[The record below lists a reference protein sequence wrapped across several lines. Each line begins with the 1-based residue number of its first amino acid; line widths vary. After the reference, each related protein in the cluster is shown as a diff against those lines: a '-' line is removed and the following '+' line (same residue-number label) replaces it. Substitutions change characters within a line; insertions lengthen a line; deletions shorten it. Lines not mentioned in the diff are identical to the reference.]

1 MTRPPAPEPPSTTPL
16 SSAPAAL
23 PALPTWSRPLLYA
36 LGLILLAAAFYALWT
51 QQDAMA
57 EVLSAIRRVPWWMPL
72 ALVVSV
78 LLNWLLSSVVFWVL
92 TARFARVGLDEML
105 RLTAAAWLLNY
116 LPARPGLVGRLA
128 YHKLVHRISLRRGV
142 LIVLS
147 SIGATGLAAAI
158 TLSLTLFAGPRAAA
172 GLLVVS
178 ALAAALLTPIVLR
191 RGTSTAPSTIA
202 LSLSAAV
209 IWRIL
214 EMFNWAA
221 RYALCFAMVGTI
233 VSPGDA
239 VLYAA
244 GAQVASLVPVPM
256 GLREWT
262 VATLA
267 SVAAVGLAAD
277 LINRGVEVLVAIPIG
292 LLSLRRLG
300 RDLALAR
307 DAAATPPDRPFA
319 NSGSGGATPPVPA
332 VQADPHPPGTRIDP

>member
-1 MTRPPAPEPPSTTPL
+1 MTRPPASEPTSSTPIPP
-16 SSAPAAL
+16 AHAAL
-23 PALPTWSRPLLYA
+23 PALPNWSRPLLFG
-36 LGLILLAAAFYALWT
+36 LGLLLLAAALYALLT
-51 QQDAMA
+51 RQDAMA
-57 EVLSAIRRVPWWMPL
+57 EVLAAIRRVPWWMPL

-78 LLNWLLSSVVFWVL
+78 LINWLLSSVVFWVL

-128 YHKLVHRISLRRGV
+128 YHKLVHRIPLRRGV

-158 TLSLTLFAGPRAAA
+158 TLAITLLAGPVAAA
-172 GLLVVS
+172 ALLIAS
-178 ALAAALLTPIVLR
+178 ALAAALITPIILR
-191 RGTSTAPSTIA
+191 RGTSTVPSTIA
-202 LSLSAAV
+202 LGLSAAV
-209 IWRIL
+209 LWRIL
-214 EMFNWAA
+214 EMFNWAG

-233 VSPGDA
+233 VGPGDA

-262 VATLA
+262 VASLA

-300 RDLALAR
+300 RDLTLAR
-307 DAAATPPDRPFA
+307 HAAATPQDRPSS
-319 NSGSGGATPPVPA
+319 NNGSGGATPPIPA
-332 VQADPHPPGTRIDP
+332 VQADPPPPGARIDP